1 MPTLTE
7 RVQTL
12 REQINHYNHRY
23 YVDAVSEISDREYD
37 RLLAELQKLES
48 DHPDLAT
55 PDSPTRRVGGKP
67 IEGFTTVTH
76 RVPMLSID
84 NTYNAGE
91 LREFDKRVRKALGKA
106 EPVTYV
112 VELKIDGVAISLSY
126 EKGLFTVGATRGDG
140 EQGDDVTHNLKTI
153 HELPLRLTPLPKK
166 GKTPVEPPALFEVR
180 GEVYMTRDE
189 LARINR
195 VRQADGAEPYANPR
209 NLTAGTLKLL
219 DPRECSARRLRL
231 FTYALGG
238 LEGVTL
244 KTHLESL
251 ELQRQFGFPV
261 NPHIASFDSIDGV
274 IDYVNSW
281 DKKRNDLPYE
291 TDGMV
296 VKVNDLEQRRRLGAT
311 SKSPRWVVAYK
322 FAAEQAITKL
332 GQVEFSVGKFG
343 ELTPVAIFDPPVRL
357 AGTTVSRASMHN
369 ASIVEK
375 LDARVGDS
383 VVVEKAGEIIPQ
395 VVKVVVEARTGTEKP
410 IVFPKK
416 CPVCGGPVE
425 KDQTEN
431 SYGYYCA
438 NVALC
443 PAQLAK
449 RLICFARRGRMD
461 IEGLGEEVARL
472 LVESGLVKALT
483 DLYRL
488 TKKKLLTLEG
498 FADLKSQNLLDGIAA
513 SKDRGLARLLAGLS
527 IYMVGESMAE
537 LLAAHFPSIDAIL
550 TASEADLAKV
560 KGFGPK
566 RAKFVYEFF
575 HTPAAEK
582 LIAEFREVGVKL
594 TQDAKVRPA
603 GAVDLTGKTFVV
615 TGTLAKYGR
624 EEIEE
629 LIKSLGG
636 KPTSSVS
643 SKTNYL
649 VAGESAGSK
658 LAKAQ
663 ELGVTVLTEDEF
675 DKLIGK

>member
-1 MPTLTE
+1 MPNIAE
-7 RVQTL
+7 RIQTL
-12 REQINHYNHRY
+12 CDQINHYNHRY
-23 YVDAVSEISDREYD
+23 YVDAVSEISDKEYD
-37 RLLAELQKLES
+37 HLLKELQKLE
-48 DHPDLAT
+48 DEHPELAT

-112 VELKIDGVAISLSY
+112 VELKIDGVAISLTY

-153 HELPLRLTPLPKK
+153 HELPLRLAHLPATK
-166 GKTPVEPPALFEVR
+166 GKTAPEPPALFEAR

-195 VRQADGAEPYANPR
+195 VRVADGEEPFANPR
-209 NLTAGTLKLL
+209 NLTAGTLKML
-219 DPRECSARRLRL
+219 DPRECGSRRLRL

-238 LEGVTL
+238 LDGITV

-251 ELQRQFGFPV
+251 ELLRQFGFPV
-261 NPHIASFDSIDGV
+261 NPHIVSFDSIEGV
-274 IDYVNSW
+274 IEYVNSW

-296 VKVNDLEQRRRLGAT
+296 VKVNDLEQRRRLGVT

-395 VVKVVVEARTGTEKP
+395 VVKVVVEARSGAEKP

-425 KDQTEN
+425 KEESEN
-431 SYGYYCA
+431 SYAYFCE

-472 LVESGLVKALT
+472 LVESGLVKTLT

-488 TKKKLLTLEG
+488 TKKQLLTLEG

-527 IYMVGESMAE
+527 IYSVGESMAE
-537 LLAAHFPSIDAIL
+537 LLAAHFPSIDAIQ
-550 TASEADLAKV
+550 TASEAELAKV

-582 LIAEFREVGVKL
+582 LVAEFREAGVKL
-594 TQDAKVRPA
+594 TQDAKVLPA
-603 GAVDLTGKTFVV
+603 GGVDLSGKTFVI
-615 TGTLAKYGR
+615 TGTLSRPR

-636 KPTSSVS
+636 KASGSVS
-643 SKTNYL
+643 SKTHYL
-649 VAGESAGSK
+649 VAGENAGSK

-663 ELGVTVLTEDEF
+663 ELGVTVLNEVDF
-675 DKLIGK
+675 NKLVEK